1 MSYRI
6 LPYRIL
12 KATFLVLLTAVFAQS
27 AAAQTQNNSA
37 AQPKPPKPCSQP
49 EHRQFDFWIGDWDVT
64 VGGKAAGTNS
74 IQLILGDCVLLEN
87 WTGSKGGNGKSFN
100 LFNSAKGKW
109 QQTWVDSGGNVLEL
123 YGEFKNGVMQLTGEN
138 LINGKK
144 ALQRITWHPLDKD
157 RVRQH
162 WEQSQ
167 DDGKTWSTAFDGLY
181 SRKK

>member
-1 MSYRI
+1 MARQI
-6 LPYRIL
+6 LTI
-12 KATFLVLLTAVFAQS
+12 ALLGLLAVAFAQT
-27 AAAQTQNNSA
+27 ATAQTQTNSG
-37 AQPKPPKPCSQP
+37 AQSKPPKPCSMP
-49 EHRQFDFWIGDWDVT
+49 EHRQFDFWLGDWDVT
-64 VGGKAAGTNS
+64 VAGQAAGTNS

-123 YGEFKNGVMQLTGEN
+123 YGEFKNGMMQLTGEN
-138 LINGKK
+138 VANGKK
-144 ALQRITWHPLDKD
+144 MLQRITWHPLDKD

-167 DDGKTWSTAFDGLY
+167 DDGKTWTTAFDGLY
-181 SRKK
+181 VRKK

>member
-6 LPYRIL
+6 L
-12 KATFLVLLTAVFAQS
+12 KVTFLAMLAAVFVQNVV
-27 AAAQTQNNSA
+27 AQTQNNSTS
-37 AQPKPPKPCSQP
+37 QTKPPKPCSQP
-49 EHRQFDFWIGDWDVT
+49 EHRQFDFWVGDWEVT
-64 VGGKAAGTNS
+64 VGGNFAGTNS

-100 LFNSAKGKW
+100 LFNSAKNKW

-123 YGEFKNGVMQLTGEN
+123 YGEFKDGVMRLTGEN

-181 SRKK
+181 ARKK